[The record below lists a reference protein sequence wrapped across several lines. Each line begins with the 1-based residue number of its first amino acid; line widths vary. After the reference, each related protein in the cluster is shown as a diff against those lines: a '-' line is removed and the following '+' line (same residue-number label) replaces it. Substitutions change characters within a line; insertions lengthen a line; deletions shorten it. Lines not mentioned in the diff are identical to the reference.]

1 VSSPITTGDGRRY
14 TDAAPAPT
22 GWVGWIAFAAT
33 MMVILGVFHA
43 MAGLVALFRDE
54 YYLVRPNGLVI
65 TLDYTGW
72 GVIHLIIG
80 LVVVLAGFAL
90 FRGATW
96 ARVLAVVVAG
106 VSAVGNL
113 AFLAASPVWAA
124 IMIAVDILVIY
135 AVTAHGRELQ
145 SL

>member
-1 VSSPITTGDGRRY
+1 
-14 TDAAPAPT
+14 
-22 GWVGWIAFAAT
+22 
-33 MMVILGVFHA
+33 MVILGVFHA

-54 YYLVRPNGLVI
+54 YYLVRPNGLVL

-80 LVVVLAGFAL
+80 VVVVLAGFAL

-106 VSAVGNL
+106 ISAVGNL

-145 SL
+145 SQ